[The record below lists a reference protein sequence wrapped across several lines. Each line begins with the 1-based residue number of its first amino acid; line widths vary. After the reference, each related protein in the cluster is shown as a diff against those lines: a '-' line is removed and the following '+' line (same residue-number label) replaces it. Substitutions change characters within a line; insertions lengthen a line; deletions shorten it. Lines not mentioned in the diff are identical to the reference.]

1 MCRKR
6 KVESYIY
13 NGDEKVAV
21 ENRSQKIG
29 LIIRLIFDV
38 IGILITVTQTIIM
51 FLKKWIEGPL
61 AIALV
66 VMLVLNIIIFC
77 VLFVYATQNL
87 QKGSKYI
94 KGFKQV
100 FGFFK
105 IISNIILLTMYG
117 IALASMYKSD
127 INGNKTKMFLF
138 ALSMVVAILS
148 LIMKVF
154 FTVRK
159 IMKAVEK
166 KKYTAEN
173 ATYIDG
179 QKVEKKKR
187 LFGKK

>member
-138 ALSMVVAILS
+138 ALSMIVAILS
-148 LIMKVF
+148 LIMKAF

-166 KKYTAEN
+166 KKYTVEN

-187 LFGKK
+187 FFGKK

>member
-117 IALASMYKSD
+117 IALVSMYKSD

-166 KKYTAEN
+166 KKYNVEN

>member
-38 IGILITVTQTIIM
+38 VGILITVTQTIIM

-117 IALASMYKSD
+117 IALVSMYKSD

-166 KKYTAEN
+166 KKYNVEN

>member
-117 IALASMYKSD
+117 IALVSMYKSD

-148 LIMKVF
+148 LIMKVY

-166 KKYTAEN
+166 KKYTVEN

>member
-166 KKYTAEN
+166 KKYTVEN
-173 ATYIDG
+173 VTYIDG

>member
-105 IISNIILLTMYG
+105 IISNIILLSMYG
-117 IALASMYKSD
+117 IALVSMYKSD

-166 KKYTAEN
+166 KKYNVEN

>member
-117 IALASMYKSD
+117 IALVSMYKSD

-154 FTVRK
+154 FTLRK

-166 KKYTAEN
+166 KKYTVEN

>member
-166 KKYTAEN
+166 KKYTVEN

>member
-117 IALASMYKSD
+117 IALASMYKSN

-166 KKYTAEN
+166 KKYTVEN

-187 LFGKK
+187 HFGKK

>member
-77 VLFVYATQNL
+77 VLFVYATQHL

-166 KKYTAEN
+166 KKYTVEN

>member
-1 MCRKR
+1 MCSKR

-166 KKYTAEN
+166 KKYTVEN

>member
-166 KKYTAEN
+166 KKYTVEN

-187 LFGKK
+187 FFGKK

>member
-29 LIIRLIFDV
+29 LIVRLIFDV

-105 IISNIILLTMYG
+105 IISNIILLIMYG
-117 IALASMYKSD
+117 IALVSMYKSD

-138 ALSMVVAILS
+138 ALSMIVAILS

-166 KKYTAEN
+166 KKYTVEN

-187 LFGKK
+187 HFGKK

>member
-94 KGFKQV
+94 KGFKQI

-166 KKYTAEN
+166 KKYTVEN

>member
-117 IALASMYKSD
+117 IALVSMYKSD

-138 ALSMVVAILS
+138 ALSMVVAIVS

-166 KKYTAEN
+166 KKYTVEN

>member
-21 ENRSQKIG
+21 ENRSQKIS
-29 LIIRLIFDV
+29 LIVRLIFDV

-105 IISNIILLTMYG
+105 IISNIILLSMYG

-127 INGNKTKMFLF
+127 INGNKTKIFLF
-138 ALSMVVAILS
+138 ALSMIVAVLS
-148 LIMKVF
+148 LIMKIF

-166 KKYTAEN
+166 KKYTVEN

-179 QKVEKKKR
+179 QKVEKKKKT
-187 LFGKK
+187 L

>member
-13 NGDEKVAV
+13 NGDGKVAV
-21 ENRSQKIG
+21 ENRSQKIS

-166 KKYTAEN
+166 KKYTVEN